1 MHFHHKLQSALSP
14 AYIFSKKITNN
25 SLKSINSLRVL
36 AFHDI
41 PENEIEPLKNQ
52 LTWLKHHWN
61 ILNPNEFELMMDH
74 KKPVIGKNVLI
85 TFDDGFI
92 SNRVI
97 ADEILN
103 PLNVKAIFF
112 IVSDFASINDLAK
125 SQLFISK
132 NIMPNSSVN
141 EIPRNLGNMNW
152 DDLEVLV
159 DYGHTIGSH
168 TKSHYRLAPGVEKS
182 ILESQIIDSGNIIS
196 NRLGVS
202 IDHFAYTFGDVD
214 SFSEN
219 ALRLA
224 KKRYK
229 FIYSGVRGDNIECLS
244 SNLIRRDAASF
255 QLKNNEYKLFSN
267 RLLESFLFGLA
278 DFKYKK
284 SRIKMDSWTLK

>member
-14 AYIFSKKITNN
+14 AYIFLKKITNN

-36 AFHDI
+36 AYHDI

-52 LTWLKHHWN
+52 LIWLKSHWN
-61 ILNPNEFELMMDH
+61 IVTPNEFELMMAN

-97 ADEILN
+97 ADEVLN

-125 SQLFISK
+125 SRLFISK
-132 NIMPNSSVN
+132 NIMPNSSITD
-141 EIPRNLGNMNW
+141 IPSNLSNMHW
-152 DDLEVLV
+152 DDLQALV

-196 NRLGVS
+196 NRLGVR

-224 KKRYK
+224 KQRYK
-229 FIYSGVRGDNIECLS
+229 FIYSGVRGDNAKTLS
-244 SNLIRRDAASF
+244 SNLIRRDASSF
-255 QLKNNEYKLFSN
+255 QLKSNEYKLFSN
-267 RLLESFLFGLA
+267 KLLESFLYGFA

-284 SRIKMDSWTLK
+284 FRIKIDSWTLK